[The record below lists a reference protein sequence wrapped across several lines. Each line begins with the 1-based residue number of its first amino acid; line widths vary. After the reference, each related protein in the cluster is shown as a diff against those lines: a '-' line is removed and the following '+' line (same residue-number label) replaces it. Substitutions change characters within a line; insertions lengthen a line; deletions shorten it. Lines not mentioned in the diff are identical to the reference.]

1 MLGMLRDHK
10 GAQRVREYI
19 REASKGRLGALEGNL
34 QSELVREVNNVK
46 GHVKGPKLG

>member
-19 REASKGRLGALEGNL
+19 REANKGHQGTLRDLKGRLQREPL
-34 QSELVREVNNVK
+34 REVNNVK
-46 GHVKGPKLG
+46 GPKLG